1 MIKSVAIGSF
11 DGIHTA
17 HKRLIGQ
24 ADGVVVIERGFASL
38 TPGWKRSIY
47 TGKPTFFYLFEKVK
61 NLTPKEFIEK
71 LQSDFP
77 SLEQI
82 VVGYDFEYGK
92 NRSGNI
98 NTLKSDFKGKVIV
111 VDEVKIDGISVHS
124 RVIRKLLENSN
135 LDLANRLLGR
145 NYAIDGA
152 LIKGQGVGSKELVP
166 TINLQTINYT
176 LPKGVF
182 ATNTIIEGKRYKS
195 VSFIGHRLST
205 DSSFAVETHI
215 IENFNDSFNRY
226 KPIWIEFKK
235 FIRENG
241 KFDSL
246 KGLKEQILM
255 DISKAKS
262 V

>member
-61 NLTPKEFIEK
+61 NLSPKEFIEK

-77 SLEQI
+77 SLKQI

-98 NTLKSDFKGKVIV
+98 NTLKSDFKGKVTV
-111 VDEVKIDGISVHS
+111 VNEVKIDGISVHS

-145 NYAIDGA
+145 NYAIDGV

-176 LPKGVF
+176 LPKGVY
-182 ATNTIIEGKRYKS
+182 ATDTIIEGKRYKS
-195 VSFIGHRLST
+195 VSFIGHRVST
-205 DSSFAVETHI
+205 DGSFAVETHI
-215 IENFNDSFNRY
+215 VKDFNESFNRY
-226 KPIWIEFKK
+226 KPIWMEFKK
-235 FIRENG
+235 FIRENK

-246 KGLKEQILM
+246 KELKEQIFK
-255 DISKAKS
+255 DIEIAKTI
-262 V
+262 

>member
-77 SLEQI
+77 SLKQI

-98 NTLKSDFKGKVIV
+98 NTLKSDFKGKVTV
-111 VDEVKIDGISVHS
+111 VDEVKIDGISIHS

-145 NYAIDGA
+145 NYAIDGV

-176 LPKGVF
+176 LPKGVY
-182 ATNTIIEGKRYKS
+182 ATDTIIEGKRYKS
-195 VSFIGHRLST
+195 VSFVGHRVST
-205 DSSFAVETHI
+205 DGSFAVETHI
-215 IENFNDSFNRY
+215 VKNFNESFNRY
-226 KPIWIEFKK
+226 KPIWMEFKK
-235 FIRENG
+235 FIRENK

-246 KGLKEQILM
+246 KELKEQIFK
-255 DISKAKS
+255 DIEIAKTI
-262 V
+262 